1 MQDLFGIRFIRTHRV
16 RIISKSIGFTISC
29 AALAGMASFSQTAA
43 PTPQAAVISKYCVT
57 CHNDRAKTGGLT
69 LEKIDVANIPANAE
83 TWEKV
88 IRKLRVGA
96 MPPAG
101 MPKPSASDVSALLSS
116 LESSL
121 DKAYAANPNP
131 GHATLHRLNRTEYS
145 NSVRD
150 LLALDVDASTL
161 LPPDDESYG
170 FDNNA
175 DVLGVSP
182 SLLERYVSASRKVSR
197 LAVGDPTQGAVAQ
210 TFRTRPDLSQDTRV
224 EGLPLGTRG
233 GLLMHYNFPLDG
245 KYVVKVVLARNTV
258 DVIRGL
264 EEAHQIEIL
273 VDGARVFLASVGG
286 TSDTEALVKNPA
298 EARMMIEARLQ
309 ARIPVKAGPRT
320 VAVTFLQHD
329 AAEDDFILEP
339 FLRTT
344 LDPVNEAGLP
354 HIDQV
359 TIAGPFNA
367 TGPGDTP
374 SRRKIFTCTPAN
386 SSPGN
391 SGDDVGCAK
400 KILTAL
406 ARGAYRR
413 PITPTDM
420 ETLLSFYQAG
430 RNKGGS
436 FDAGIERAL
445 RLILSSPEFVFR
457 FERDPSTVVAGAPY
471 RIDDLEL
478 ASRLSFFLWSSIP
491 DDELLNLAAA
501 NKLSD
506 PATLDGQVRRMLADP
521 RAQALATNFAAQWLY
536 LRNLKNFAPDP
547 NEFPDF
553 DDNLRQS
560 MLTETEMFFGSVVN
574 EDRNV
579 LDLLNGNYTFV
590 NERLAKHYGI
600 PDVYG
605 PRFRRVTLS
614 DEARR
619 GLLGQGSVLT
629 VTSYATRTSPV
640 LRGKWILTNIL
651 GTPPPA
657 PPPNVPALKENNEGG
672 KVLSVRER
680 LEEHRK
686 NPACASCH
694 KLMDPLGFSLEN
706 FDAIGQW
713 RARSEDGAPIDASG
727 VLLDG
732 SPVNGPTT
740 LRAALMSR
748 PDVFV
753 STLTE
758 KLMTYALGR
767 GVDYNDEP
775 AIRAIVARAASDH
788 YRFSD
793 LISGIVKSPEFRM
806 KIKTAPD
813 PATPVVKTASLTQ
826 GGRNNN

>member
-1 MQDLFGIRFIRTHRV
+1 MVGEIRNRIAVAIACAVLVVPVAFAQSAVPASRT
-16 RIISKSIGFTISC
+16 
-29 AALAGMASFSQTAA
+29 LLD
-43 PTPQAAVISKYCVT
+43 KYCVT
-57 CHNDRAKTGGLT
+57 CHSDRAKTGGLT
-69 LEKIDVANIPANAE
+69 LEKLDVTNVAANAE
-83 TWEKV
+83 TLEKV
-88 IRKLRVGA
+88 IRKLSVGA
-96 MPPAG
+96 MPPSG
-101 MPKPSASDVSALLSS
+101 MPKPSPADVSALVSS
-116 LESSL
+116 LETSL
-121 DKAYAANPNP
+121 DKAYAVNPNP
-131 GHATLHRLNRTEYS
+131 GHATLHRLNRTEYA

-150 LLALDVDASTL
+150 LLGLDVDAASL

-182 SLLERYVSASRKVSR
+182 VLLERYVSASRKVSR

-210 TFRTRPDLSQDTRV
+210 TFRARPDLSQDKRV
-224 EGLPLGTRG
+224 EGMPLGTRG

-245 KYVVKVVLARNTV
+245 KYVVKIVLARNTV

-264 EEAHQIEIL
+264 EEAHQIEVL

-309 ARIPVKAGPRT
+309 ARVPVKAGPRT
-320 VAVTFLQHD
+320 VGVTFLQKD
-329 AAEDDFILEP
+329 QAEDDYILEP
-339 FLRTT
+339 FIRTT

-354 HIDQV
+354 HVDQV
-359 TIAGPFNA
+359 VISGPYNA

-374 SRRKIFTCTPAN
+374 SRRKIFVCHPA
-386 SSPGN
+386 SASPTN

-400 KILTAL
+400 KILSTL
-406 ARGAYRR
+406 AKHAYRR

-420 ETLLSFYQAG
+420 ETLLSFYQSG
-430 RNKGGS
+430 RNQGED

-457 FERDPSTVVAGAPY
+457 FERDPATVAAGSSY
-471 RIDDLEL
+471 KIDDLEL

-491 DDELLNLAAA
+491 DDELLDLAAA
-501 NKLSD
+501 GKLSN
-506 PATLDGQVRRMLADP
+506 PATLDAQVRRMLADP

-553 DDNLRQS
+553 DDNLRVS
-560 MLTETEMFFGSVVN
+560 LLTETEMFFGSIVN

-579 LDLLNGNYTFV
+579 LDLLNGDYTFV
-590 NERLAKHYGI
+590 NERLARHYGI

-605 PRFRRVTLS
+605 PRFRRVTLT
-614 DEARR
+614 DNARR
-619 GLLGQGSVLT
+619 GLLGQGSILT

-672 KVLSVRER
+672 KILSVRER
-680 LEEHRK
+680 MEEHRK
-686 NPACASCH
+686 SPACASCH
-694 KLMDPLGFSLEN
+694 KIMDPLGFALEN

-713 RARSEDGAPIDASG
+713 RSKSEDGAPIDASG

-732 SPVNGPTT
+732 SKVDGPTS

-748 PDVFV
+748 PTVFV
-753 STLTE
+753 TTLTE

-767 GVDYNDEP
+767 GLDFSDEP
-775 AIRAIVARAASDH
+775 SVRAIVTRASADH

-793 LISGIVKSPEFRM
+793 LVSGIVKSPEFRM
-806 KIKTAPD
+806 KVKTAPD
-813 PATPVVKTASLTQ
+813 VASPPVKTASLLQ
-826 GGRNNN
+826 ENASHN

>member
-1 MQDLFGIRFIRTHRV
+1 VRGITYNIAFAIACTV
-16 RIISKSIGFTISC
+16 VSLPFSFAQTGISPQR
-29 AALAGMASFSQTAA
+29 ALLD
-43 PTPQAAVISKYCVT
+43 KYCVT
-57 CHNDRAKTGGLT
+57 CHSDRAKTGGLT
-69 LEKIDVANIPANAE
+69 LQKLDVANTGANAE

-88 IRKLRVGA
+88 IRKLSVGA
-96 MPPAG
+96 MPPSG
-101 MPKPSASDVSALLSS
+101 MPKPSPADTKALVTY
-116 LESSL
+116 LEISL
-121 DKAYAANPNP
+121 DKAYAANPSP
-131 GHATLHRLNRTEYS
+131 GHATLHRLNRTEYA

-150 LLALDVDASTL
+150 LLALDVDAASL

-182 SLLERYVSASRKVSR
+182 SLLERYISASRKVSR
-197 LAVGDPTQGAVAQ
+197 VAVGDLSQGAVAQ
-210 TFRTRPDLSQDTRV
+210 TYRARPDLSQDTRV
-224 EGLPLGTRG
+224 DGMPLGTRG

-245 KYVVKVVLARNTV
+245 KYTVKIVLARNTV

-298 EARMMIEARLQ
+298 EARMMIESRLQ

-320 VAVTFLQHD
+320 VSVTFLQKD
-329 AAEDDFILEP
+329 AAEDDYILEP

-354 HIDQV
+354 HVDQV
-359 TIAGPFNA
+359 VISGPYTP

-374 SRRKIFTCTPAN
+374 SRRKVFTCRPAN
-386 SSPGN
+386 SGEE
-391 SGDDVGCAK
+391 VACAK
-400 KILTAL
+400 KILTTL
-406 ARGAYRR
+406 ARRAYRR
-413 PITPTDM
+413 PITPNDT
-420 ETLLSFYQAG
+420 ETLLTFYQAG
-430 RNKGGS
+430 RNQGGS
-436 FDAGIERAL
+436 FDAGIERGL
-445 RLILSSPEFVFR
+445 RLILSNPEFIFR
-457 FERDPSTVVAGAPY
+457 FERDPATVAAGSSY
-471 RIDDLEL
+471 KIDDLEL

-491 DDELLNLAAA
+491 DDELLNLAVA
-501 NKLSD
+501 NKLSQ
-506 PATLDGQVRRMLADP
+506 PATLDAQVHRMLADP
-521 RAQALATNFAAQWLY
+521 RANALSTNFAAQWLY

-547 NEFPDF
+547 NDFPDF
-553 DDNLRQS
+553 DDNLRQD
-560 MLTETEMFFGSVVN
+560 LRTETELFFGSVVN

-579 LDLLNGNYTFV
+579 LDLMNADYTFV

-600 PDVYG
+600 PDIYG
-605 PRFRRVTLS
+605 PRFRRVTLT

-619 GLLGQGSVLT
+619 GLLGQGSILT
-629 VTSYATRTSPV
+629 VTSIATRTSPV

-657 PPPNVPALKENNEGG
+657 PPPNVPALKENTEGG

-686 NPACASCH
+686 SAVCASCH
-694 KLMDPLGFSLEN
+694 KIMDPLGFALEN

-713 RARSEDGAPIDASG
+713 RARSEDGAVIDASG

-732 SPVNGPTT
+732 SKVDGPTT

-748 PDVFV
+748 PEVFV
-753 STLTE
+753 TTLTE

-767 GVDYNDEP
+767 GVEYGDEP
-775 AIRAIVARAASDH
+775 TIRAIIARAAADQ

-793 LISGIVKSPEFRM
+793 LISGIVKSPQFRM
-806 KIKTAPD
+806 KLKAVPD
-813 PATPVVKTASLTQ
+813 AASPAVKTASLT
-826 GGRNNN
+826 GGAVSNN

>member
-1 MQDLFGIRFIRTHRV
+1 VAGWPAAFGQATAIPPAQSPR
-16 RIISKSIGFTISC
+16 
-29 AALAGMASFSQTAA
+29 ALLD
-43 PTPQAAVISKYCVT
+43 KYCIG
-57 CHNDRAKTGGLT
+57 CHSDRLKTGGLT
-69 LEKIDVANIPANAE
+69 LQKIDVDNIPANAE

-88 IRKLRVGA
+88 IRKLGVGA

-101 MPKPSASDVSALLSS
+101 LPKPSPADVSAMVST
-116 LESSL
+116 LETSL
-121 DKAYAANPNP
+121 DKAYAANPTP
-131 GHATLHRLNRTEYS
+131 GHATLHRLNRTEYA

-150 LLALDVDASTL
+150 LLALDVDASNL

-182 SLLERYVSASRKVSR
+182 VLLERYVSASRKVTR

-210 TFRTRPDLSQDTRV
+210 TFRARPDLSQDKRV
-224 EGLPLGTRG
+224 EGMPLGTRG
-233 GLLMHYNFPLDG
+233 GILMHYNFPLDG
-245 KYVVKVVLARNTV
+245 KYSVKIVLARNTV

-264 EEAHQIEIL
+264 EETHQIEIL

-320 VAVTFLQHD
+320 VSVTFLQKD
-329 AAEDDFILEP
+329 AAEDDYILEP
-339 FLRTT
+339 FIRTT

-354 HIDQV
+354 HLDQV
-359 TIAGPFNA
+359 VISGPYDA

-374 SRRKIFTCTPAN
+374 SRHKIFVCHPAN
-386 SSPGN
+386 SSE
-391 SGDDVGCAK
+391 DVGCAK
-400 KILTAL
+400 KILGTL
-406 ARGAYRR
+406 ARHAYRR
-413 PITPTDM
+413 PVTPNDM
-420 ETLLSFYQAG
+420 ETLLTFYQAG
-430 RNKGGS
+430 RNQGGS

-457 FERDPSTVVAGAPY
+457 FERDPSTVLVGSSY
-471 RIDDLEL
+471 KIDDLEL
-478 ASRLSFFLWSSIP
+478 ASRLSYFLWSSIP
-491 DDELLNLAAA
+491 DDELLDLAVAG
-501 NKLSD
+501 KLSN
-506 PATLDGQVRRMLADP
+506 PATLDAQVRRMLADP
-521 RAQALATNFAAQWLY
+521 RSQALASNFAAQWLY

-547 NEFPDF
+547 NEFPEF

-560 MLTETEMFFGSVVN
+560 MLTETEMFFGSIVN
-574 EDRNV
+574 GDRNV
-579 LDLLNGNYTFV
+579 LDLLNANYTFV
-590 NERLAKHYGI
+590 NERLARHYGI

-605 PRFRRVTLS
+605 PRFRRVALT
-614 DEARR
+614 DNARR

-657 PPPNVPALKENNEGG
+657 PPPNVPALKENNQGG
-672 KVLSVRER
+672 KILSVRER

-686 NPACASCH
+686 SAACASCH
-694 KLMDPLGFSLEN
+694 KIMDPLGFALEN

-713 RARSEDGAPIDASG
+713 RAKSEDGAPIDASG

-732 SPVNGPTT
+732 SKVDGPIT

-748 PDVFV
+748 PNIFV
-753 STLTE
+753 TTLTE

-767 GVDYNDEP
+767 GTDFSDEP
-775 AIRAIVARAASDH
+775 SIRAIVARAAADH
-788 YRFSD
+788 YHFSD

-806 KIKTAPD
+806 KLKTAPD
-813 PATPVVKTASLTQ
+813 AQSPPVKTASLL
-826 GGRNNN
+826 RENASHN

>member
-1 MQDLFGIRFIRTHRV
+1 VSTIG
-16 RIISKSIGFTISC
+16 KSIGFAITC
-29 AALAGMASFSQTAA
+29 AVLAGPPAAIGQTSVQGALLD
-43 PTPQAAVISKYCVT
+43 KYCVT
-57 CHNDRAKTGGLT
+57 CHNERAKTGGLV
-69 LEKIDVANIPANAE
+69 LEKIDLANLPANAE
-83 TWEKV
+83 IWEKV

-96 MPPAG
+96 MPPSG
-101 MPKPSASDVSALLSS
+101 MPKPSPTEVSAFLTS
-116 LESSL
+116 LETSL
-121 DKAYAANPNP
+121 DRAYAANPNP
-131 GHATLHRLNRTEYS
+131 GRATLHRLNRTEYA
-145 NSVRD
+145 NSIRD
-150 LLALDVDASTL
+150 LLALDVDASSL

-182 SLLERYVSASRKVSR
+182 VLLERYVAASRKVSR
-197 LAVGDPTQGAVAQ
+197 IAVGDPTQGAVAQ
-210 TFRTRPDLSQDTRV
+210 TFRARPDLSQDKRV

-245 KYVVKVVLARNTV
+245 KYTVKVVLARNTV

-264 EEAHQIEIL
+264 EEAHQLEIL

-298 EARMMIEARLQ
+298 EARIMIEARLQ
-309 ARIPVKAGPRT
+309 ARIPVKAGPRA
-320 VAVTFLQHD
+320 VAVTFRQKD
-329 AAEDDFILEP
+329 AAEDDYILEP

-359 TIAGPFNA
+359 VISGPYNA

-374 SRRKIFTCTPAN
+374 SRRKIFSCTPAN
-386 SSPGN
+386 ASEE
-391 SGDDVGCAK
+391 VGCAR
-400 KILTAL
+400 KILSTL
-406 ARGAYRR
+406 ARQAYRR
-413 PITPTDM
+413 PITPNDI
-420 ETLLSFYQAG
+420 ETLLSFYQSG
-430 RNKGGS
+430 RNQSGQNLAVG

-457 FERDPSTVVAGAPY
+457 FERDPSAVAAGAAY
-471 RIDDLEL
+471 HIDDLEL
-478 ASRLSFFLWSSIP
+478 ASRLSFFLWSSLP
-491 DDELLNLAAA
+491 DDELLNLASA

-506 PATLDGQVRRMLADP
+506 PATLNREVRRMLADP
-521 RAQALATNFAAQWLY
+521 RSQALANNFAAQWLY

-560 MLTETEMFFGSVVN
+560 LLTETEMFFGSIVN
-574 EDRNV
+574 EDHNV
-579 LDLLNGNYTFV
+579 LDLLNADYTFV
-590 NERLAKHYGI
+590 NERLAQHYGI

-605 PRFRRVTLS
+605 PRFRRVTLP
-614 DEARR
+614 DGARR

-640 LRGKWILTNIL
+640 LRGKWILTNVL

-686 NPACASCH
+686 SPACASCH
-694 KLMDPLGFSLEN
+694 KIMDPLGFALEN
-706 FDAIGQW
+706 FDATGQW
-713 RARSEDGAPIDASG
+713 RSKSEDGAPIDASG

-732 SPVNGPTT
+732 SKVDGPVT

-748 PDVFV
+748 PEVFV
-753 STLTE
+753 STLAE

-767 GVDYNDEP
+767 GVDYNDMP
-775 AIRAIVARAASDH
+775 TIREIVAKAAADN

-793 LISGIVKSPEFRM
+793 LVTGIVKSPEFRM
-806 KIKTAPD
+806 KIKTSPD
-813 PATPVVKTASLTQ
+813 AASPAVKTAMLLK
-826 GGRNNN
+826 

>member
-1 MQDLFGIRFIRTHRV
+1 MPI
-16 RIISKSIGFTISC
+16 
-29 AALAGMASFSQTAA
+29 ALAQTTPPASASA
-43 PTPQAAVISKYCVT
+43 PRALLDKYCVT
-57 CHNDRAKTGGLT
+57 CHSDRAKTGDLT
-69 LEKIDVANIPANAE
+69 LEKIDPANAAANAE
-83 TWEKV
+83 IWEKV

-101 MPKPSASDVSALLSS
+101 MPKPSQADVNAFLTS
-116 LESSL
+116 LEASL
-121 DKAYAANPNP
+121 DRAYAANPNP
-131 GHATLHRLNRTEYS
+131 GHATLHRLNRTEYA
-145 NSVRD
+145 NSIRD
-150 LLALDVDASTL
+150 LLALDVDASSL

-182 SLLERYVSASRKVSR
+182 VLLERYVAASRKVSR
-197 LAVGDPTQGAVAQ
+197 MAVGDPTQGPVAQ
-210 TFRTRPDLSQDTRV
+210 TFRTRPDLSQAERV

-233 GLLMHYNFPLDG
+233 GLLMHYHFPLDG
-245 KYVVKVVLARNTV
+245 KYTIKVVLARNTV

-298 EARMMIEARLQ
+298 EARIMIEARLQ
-309 ARIPVKAGPRT
+309 ARVPVKAGPRA
-320 VAVTFLQHD
+320 VAVTFRQKD
-329 AAEDDFILEP
+329 AAEDDYILEP

-354 HIDQV
+354 HIDEV
-359 TIAGPFNA
+359 VISGPYNP

-374 SRRKIFTCTPAN
+374 SRRKIFSCMPAN
-386 SSPGN
+386 ASEE
-391 SGDDVGCAK
+391 VGCAR

-406 ARGAYRR
+406 ARQAYRR
-413 PITPTDM
+413 PVAPNDM
-420 ETLLSFYQAG
+420 ETLLSFYQSG
-430 RNKGGS
+430 RNQGGN

-457 FERDPSTVVAGAPY
+457 FERDPATVVAGSAY

-478 ASRLSFFLWSSIP
+478 ASRLAFFLWSSIP
-491 DDELLNLAAA
+491 DDELLNLASA

-506 PATLDGQVRRMLADP
+506 PATLNREIRRMLADP
-521 RAQALATNFAAQWLY
+521 RSQALATNFAAQWLY

-560 MLTETEMFFGSVVN
+560 LLTETEMFFGSVVN

-579 LDLLNGNYTFV
+579 LDLLNADYTFV
-590 NERLAKHYGI
+590 NERLAQHYGI

-605 PRFRRVTLS
+605 PRFRRVTLP
-614 DEARR
+614 DGARR

-657 PPPNVPALKENNEGG
+657 PPPNVPALKDNSEGG

-686 NPACASCH
+686 SPACASCH
-694 KLMDPLGFSLEN
+694 KIMDPLGFALEN
-706 FDAIGQW
+706 FDATGQW
-713 RARSEDGAPIDASG
+713 RSKSEDGSPIDASG

-732 SPVNGPTT
+732 SKVDGPTT

-767 GVDYNDEP
+767 GVDHNDMP
-775 AIRAIVARAASDH
+775 AIREIVAKAAADH

-793 LISGIVKSPEFRM
+793 LVTGIVKSPEFRM

-813 PATPVVKTASLTQ
+813 AASPALKTAMLLK
-826 GGRNNN
+826 

>member
-1 MQDLFGIRFIRTHRV
+1 MIR
-16 RIISKSIGFTISC
+16 KNIGFAIACVGLTGFQ
-29 AALAGMASFSQTAA
+29 LSFGQTAA
-43 PTPQAAVISKYCVT
+43 PERALLDKYCVT
-57 CHNDRAKTGGLT
+57 CHSDRAKTGGLT
-69 LEKIDVANIPANAE
+69 LQNIDVTNVPANAE

-88 IRKLRVGA
+88 IRKLSVGA
-96 MPPAG
+96 MPPSG
-101 MPKPSASDVSALLSS
+101 MPKPNAAETGALVSY
-116 LESSL
+116 LETSL
-121 DKAYAANPNP
+121 DKSFATSPNP
-131 GHATLHRLNRTEYS
+131 GHATLHRLNRTEYA

-150 LLALDVDASTL
+150 LLALEVDPSAL

-182 SLLERYVSASRKVSR
+182 VLLERYVSASRKVSR
-197 LAVGDPTQGAVAQ
+197 LAVGDPTQDAVAQ
-210 TFRTRPDLSQDTRV
+210 TFRTRPDLSQANRV
-224 EGLPLGTRG
+224 EGMPLGTRG

-245 KYVVKVVLARNTV
+245 KYAIKVVLARNTV

-264 EEAHQIEIL
+264 EEAHQLEIL
-273 VDGARVFLASVGG
+273 VDGTRVFLASVGG

-298 EARMMIEARLQ
+298 EARMMMESRLQ
-309 ARIPVKAGPRT
+309 AHVPVKAGPRT
-320 VAVTFLQHD
+320 VAVTFLQKN
-329 AAEDDFILEP
+329 AAEDDYILEP

-359 TIAGPFNA
+359 VIAGPYNA

-374 SRRKIFTCTPAN
+374 SRRKIFVCKPAN
-386 SSPGN
+386 ASEE
-391 SGDDVGCAK
+391 VGCAK
-400 KILTAL
+400 KILSTL

-413 PITPTDM
+413 PVTPADT

-457 FERDPSTVVAGAPY
+457 FERDPATVPDGAPY
-471 RIDDLEL
+471 KIDDLEL

-491 DDELLNLAAA
+491 DDELLDLAVAG
-501 NKLSD
+501 KLSN
-506 PATLDGQVRRMLADP
+506 PVTLDQQIRRMLADS
-521 RAQALATNFAAQWLY
+521 RSQALATNFAAQWLY

-560 MLTETEMFFGSVVN
+560 LLTETEMFFSSVVN
-574 EDRNV
+574 ENRNV
-579 LDLLNGNYTFV
+579 LDLLNADYTFV

-605 PRFRRVTLS
+605 PRFRRVTLTDDS
-614 DEARR
+614 RR

-629 VTSYATRTSPV
+629 VTSIATRTSPV

-672 KVLSVRER
+672 KLMSVRER

-686 NPACASCH
+686 SPACASCH
-694 KLMDPLGFSLEN
+694 KVMDPLGFALEN

-713 RARSEDGAPIDASG
+713 RAKSEDGAAIDASG

-732 SPVNGPTT
+732 SKVEGPAT
-740 LRAALMSR
+740 LRAALLAR
-748 PDVFV
+748 PNVFV
-753 STLTE
+753 TTLTE

-767 GVDYNDEP
+767 GVDYQDMPE
-775 AIRAIVARAASDH
+775 IRAIIAHAAADH
-788 YRFSD
+788 YKFSD

-806 KIKTAPD
+806 KIKIPVDAP
-813 PATPVVKTASLTQ
+813 PVKTVSLLDGSQ
-826 GGRNNN
+826 IHN

>member
-1 MQDLFGIRFIRTHRV
+1 M
-16 RIISKSIGFTISC
+16 
-29 AALAGMASFSQTAA
+29 ALAGLPIALGQTAPA
-43 PTPQAAVISKYCVT
+43 PPRALIDKYCVT

-69 LEKIDVANIPANAE
+69 LETIDMANAPANAE

-101 MPKPSASDVSALLSS
+101 LPKPTQSDVSAFLSS
-116 LESSL
+116 LETSL
-121 DKAYAANPNP
+121 DRAYAANPNP
-131 GHATLHRLNRTEYS
+131 GRATLHRLNRTEYA
-145 NSVRD
+145 NSIRD
-150 LLALDVDASTL
+150 LLALDVDASAL

-182 SLLERYVSASRKVSR
+182 VLLERYVAASRKVSR
-197 LAVGDPTQGAVAQ
+197 QAVGDPTQGAVAQ
-210 TFRTRPDLSQDTRV
+210 TFRTRPDLSQGKRV
-224 EGLPLGTRG
+224 EGLPLGSRG

-245 KYVVKVVLARNTV
+245 KYAIKVVLARNTV

-264 EEAHQIEIL
+264 EEAHQLEIL

-320 VAVTFLQHD
+320 VAVTFLEKD
-329 AAEDDFILEP
+329 AAEDDYILEP

-354 HIDQV
+354 HVDEV
-359 TIAGPFNA
+359 VIAGPYSA

-386 SSPGN
+386 ASEE
-391 SGDDVGCAK
+391 VGCAR
-400 KILTAL
+400 KILSTL
-406 ARGAYRR
+406 ARSAYRR
-413 PITPTDM
+413 PVTPNDL
-420 ETLLSFYQAG
+420 ETLLNFYQSG
-430 RNKGGS
+430 RNSSSNPGGS

-457 FERDPSTVVAGAPY
+457 FERDPATVAAGSAY

-478 ASRLSFFLWSSIP
+478 ASRLSYFLWSSIP
-491 DDELLNLAAA
+491 DDELLNLASA

-506 PATLDGQVRRMLADP
+506 PATLNREIRRMLADP
-521 RAQALATNFAAQWLY
+521 RSQALATNFAAQWLY

-560 MLTETEMFFGSVVN
+560 LLTETEMFFGSVVN

-579 LDLLNGNYTFV
+579 LELLNADYTFV
-590 NERLAKHYGI
+590 NERLAQHYGI
-600 PDVYG
+600 PNVYG
-605 PRFRRVTLS
+605 PRFRRVTLG
-614 DEARR
+614 DDARR

-657 PPPNVPALKENNEGG
+657 PPPNVPPLKDNAEGG

-686 NPACASCH
+686 SPACASCH
-694 KLMDPLGFSLEN
+694 KIMDPLGFALEN
-706 FDAIGQW
+706 FDATGQW
-713 RARSEDGAPIDASG
+713 RSKSEDGAPIDASG

-732 SPVNGPTT
+732 SKVDGPTT

-748 PDVFV
+748 PEVFV

-767 GVDYNDEP
+767 GVDYNDMPE
-775 AIRAIVARAASDH
+775 IREIVAKAASDH

-793 LISGIVKSPEFRM
+793 LVTGIVKSPEFRM
-806 KIKTAPD
+806 KIKNAPD
-813 PATPVVKTASLTQ
+813 AASPAVKTASLF
-826 GGRNNN
+826 GRSSSHN

>member
-1 MQDLFGIRFIRTHRV
+1 V
-16 RIISKSIGFTISC
+16 RIIGKNIGFAVACVGLT
-29 AALAGMASFSQTAA
+29 GF
-43 PTPQAAVISKYCVT
+43 QAAFGQTGAAERALLDKYCVT
-57 CHNDRAKTGGLT
+57 CHSDRAKTGGLT
-69 LEKIDVANIPANAE
+69 LQNIDVTNVPANAE

-88 IRKLRVGA
+88 IRKLSGGA
-96 MPPAG
+96 MPPSG
-101 MPKPSASDVSALLSS
+101 MPKPDAASTGALVSY
-116 LESSL
+116 LETSL
-121 DKAYAANPNP
+121 DKAFATSPNP
-131 GHATLHRLNRTEYS
+131 GHATLHRLNRTEYA

-150 LLALDVDASTL
+150 LLALEVDPSTL

-182 SLLERYVSASRKVSR
+182 VLLERYVSASRKVSR
-197 LAVGDPTQGAVAQ
+197 LAVGDPTQDAVAQ
-210 TFRTRPDLSQDTRV
+210 TFRTRPDLSQANRV
-224 EGLPLGTRG
+224 EGMPLGTRG

-245 KYVVKVVLARNTV
+245 KYAIKVVLARNTV

-264 EEAHQIEIL
+264 EEAHQLEIL

-298 EARMMIEARLQ
+298 EARMMIESRLQ
-309 ARIPVKAGPRT
+309 AHVPVKAGPRT
-320 VAVTFLQHD
+320 VAVTFLQKN
-329 AAEDDFILEP
+329 AAEDDYILEP

-359 TIAGPFNA
+359 VIAGPYNA

-374 SRRKIFTCTPAN
+374 SRRKIFVCKPAN
-386 SSPGN
+386 ASEE
-391 SGDDVGCAK
+391 VGCAK
-400 KILTAL
+400 KILSTL

-413 PITPTDM
+413 PITPSDT

-457 FERDPSTVVAGAPY
+457 FERDPATVPDGASY
-471 RIDDLEL
+471 KIDDLEL

-491 DDELLNLAAA
+491 DDELLDLAVAG
-501 NKLSD
+501 KLSN
-506 PATLDGQVRRMLADP
+506 PVTLDQQIRRMLADS
-521 RAQALATNFAAQWLY
+521 RSQALATNFAAQWLY

-560 MLTETEMFFGSVVN
+560 LLTETEMFFSSVVN
-574 EDRNV
+574 ENRNV
-579 LDLLNGNYTFV
+579 LDLLNADYTFV

-605 PRFRRVTLS
+605 PRFRRVTLTDDS
-614 DEARR
+614 RR

-629 VTSYATRTSPV
+629 VTSIATRTSPV

-672 KVLSVRER
+672 KLMSVRER

-686 NPACASCH
+686 SPACASCH
-694 KLMDPLGFSLEN
+694 KVMDPLGFALEN

-713 RARSEDGAPIDASG
+713 RAKSEDGAPIDASG

-732 SPVNGPTT
+732 SKVEGPAT
-740 LRAALMSR
+740 LRAALLAR
-748 PDVFV
+748 PNVFV
-753 STLTE
+753 TTLTE

-767 GVDYNDEP
+767 GVDYQDMPE
-775 AIRAIVARAASDH
+775 IRDIIAHAAADH
-788 YRFSD
+788 YKFSD

-806 KIKTAPD
+806 KIKTPADAP
-813 PATPVVKTASLTQ
+813 PIKTASLLDSSQ
-826 GGRNNN
+826 SHNR

>member
-1 MQDLFGIRFIRTHRV
+1 M
-16 RIISKSIGFTISC
+16 
-29 AALAGMASFSQTAA
+29 AAVPTAFAQTA
-43 PTPQAAVISKYCVT
+43 PGSPQRALLDKYCVT

-69 LEKIDVANIPANAE
+69 LQNIDVANVPANAE

-101 MPKPSASDVSALLSS
+101 MPKPSAPDVSALLSS
-116 LESSL
+116 LETSL

-131 GHATLHRLNRTEYS
+131 GHATLHRLNRTEYA
-145 NSVRD
+145 NSIRD
-150 LLALDVDASTL
+150 LLSLDVDASTL

-182 SLLERYVSASRKVSR
+182 VLLERYVSASRKVSR

-210 TFRTRPDLSQDTRV
+210 TFRARPDLSQDKRV

-233 GLLMHYNFPLDG
+233 GLLIHYNFPLDG
-245 KYVVKVVLARNTV
+245 KYLVKVVLARNTV

-264 EEAHQIEIL
+264 EEAHQVEIL

-286 TSDTEALVKNPA
+286 TADTEALVKNPA
-298 EARMMIEARLQ
+298 EARIAIETRLQ
-309 ARIPVKAGPRT
+309 ARVPVKAGPRT
-320 VAVTFLQHD
+320 VAVTFLQRN
-329 AAEDDFILEP
+329 AAEDDYILEP

-359 TIAGPFNA
+359 VIAGPYNA

-374 SRRKIFTCTPAN
+374 SRRKVFVCRPAN
-386 SSPGN
+386 ASEE
-391 SGDDVGCAK
+391 VGCAK
-400 KILTAL
+400 KILSTL
-406 ARGAYRR
+406 ARQAYRR
-413 PITPTDM
+413 PATPSDM
-420 ETLLSFYQAG
+420 ETLLSFYQSG
-430 RNKGGS
+430 RNEGGS

-457 FERDPSTVVAGAPY
+457 FERDPATVAAGASY

-491 DDELLNLAAA
+491 DDELLTLASAG
-501 NKLSD
+501 KLSD

-521 RAQALATNFAAQWLY
+521 KAQALATNFAAQWLY
-536 LRNLKNFAPDP
+536 LRNLKNIAPNPDD
-547 NEFPDF
+547 FPDF

-560 MLTETEMFFGSVVN
+560 MLTETEMFFESVVN
-574 EDRNV
+574 EDRNI
-579 LDLLNGNYTFV
+579 LDLLNADYTFV
-590 NERLAKHYGI
+590 NERLARHYGI
-600 PDVYG
+600 PNVYG
-605 PRFRRVTLS
+605 PRFRRVTVD
-614 DEARR
+614 DETRR
-619 GLLGQGSVLT
+619 GLLGQGSILT

-657 PPPNVPALKENNEGG
+657 PPPNVPALKDNDEGG
-672 KVLSVRER
+672 KILSVRER
-680 LEEHRK
+680 MEEHRK
-686 NPACASCH
+686 SPACASCH
-694 KLMDPLGFSLEN
+694 KIMDPLGFSLEN
-706 FDAIGQW
+706 FDAIGKW
-713 RARSEDGAPIDASG
+713 RAKSEDGAPIDASG

-732 SPVNGPTT
+732 SKVDGPAT
-740 LRAALMSR
+740 LRAALMKR

-753 STLTE
+753 STITE
-758 KLMTYALGR
+758 KLLTYALGR

-775 AIRAIVARAASDH
+775 AVRAIVARAAANH

-793 LISGIVKSPEFRM
+793 LVAGIVKSPPFRM
-806 KIKTAPD
+806 KIKTEPETTSL
-813 PATPVVKTASLTQ
+813 PVKTATLLK
-826 GGRNNN
+826 

>member
-1 MQDLFGIRFIRTHRV
+1 M
-16 RIISKSIGFTISC
+16 
-29 AALAGMASFSQTAA
+29 ALAQTA
-43 PTPQAAVISKYCVT
+43 PGDAATADRALLNKYCVT

-69 LEKIDVANIPANAE
+69 LEKIDVGNIPANAE
-83 TWEKV
+83 TWEMV

-96 MPPAG
+96 MPPSG
-101 MPKPSASDVSALLSS
+101 MPKPSAPDVSALLTS
-116 LESSL
+116 LETSL
-121 DKAYAANPNP
+121 DKAYAASPNP
-131 GHATLHRLNRTEYS
+131 GHATLHRLNRTEYA

-182 SLLERYVSASRKVSR
+182 VLLERYVSASRKVSR
-197 LAVGDPTQGAVAQ
+197 LAIGDPTQGAVAQ
-210 TFRTRPDLSQDTRV
+210 TFRARPDLSQDHRV

-245 KYVVKVVLARNTV
+245 KYTIKIVLARNTV

-273 VDGARVFLASVGG
+273 VDGARVFLATVGG

-309 ARIPVKAGPRT
+309 ARVPVKAGPRD
-320 VAVTFLQHD
+320 VAVTFTQKD
-329 AAEDDFILEP
+329 AAEDDYILEP

-359 TIAGPFNA
+359 VISGPFNA

-374 SRRKIFTCTPAN
+374 SRRRIFTCTPA
-386 SSPGN
+386 SASEE
-391 SGDDVGCAK
+391 VGCAK
-400 KILTAL
+400 KILTVL
-406 ARGAYRR
+406 ARRAYRR
-413 PITPTDM
+413 PLTPSDT

-457 FERDPSTVVAGAPY
+457 FERDPAGVTAGSSY
-471 RIDDLEL
+471 RISDLEL
-478 ASRLSFFLWSSIP
+478 ASRLSYFLWSSIP
-491 DDELLNLAAA
+491 DDELLNLAVAG
-501 NKLSD
+501 KLSE
-506 PATLDGQVRRMLADP
+506 PATLSSQVRRMLADP

-560 MLTETEMFFGSVVN
+560 MLTETEMFFESVVN

-579 LDLLNGNYTFV
+579 LDLLNANYTFV
-590 NERLAKHYGI
+590 NERLAHHYGI

-605 PRFRRVTLS
+605 PRFRRVTLT
-614 DEARR
+614 DDARR

-672 KVLSVRER
+672 KILSVRER

-686 NPACASCH
+686 SPACASCH
-694 KLMDPLGFSLEN
+694 KIMDPLGFSLEN
-706 FDAIGQW
+706 FDAIGQF
-713 RARSEDGAPIDASG
+713 RAKSEDGAPIDASG

-732 SPVNGPTT
+732 SKVNGPAT

-748 PDVFV
+748 PEVFV
-753 STLTE
+753 TTLTE

-775 AIRAIVARAASDH
+775 AIRAIVARAAADH

-793 LISGIVKSPEFRM
+793 LVAGIVKSPPFRM
-806 KIKTAPD
+806 KIKTEPD
-813 PATPVVKTASLTQ
+813 SASPTVKTARLFH
-826 GGRNNN
+826 

>member
-1 MQDLFGIRFIRTHRV
+1 MVVPL
-16 RIISKSIGFTISC
+16 
-29 AALAGMASFSQTAA
+29 ALAQSAA
-43 PTPQAAVISKYCVT
+43 ATPPHALLDKYCVT

-69 LEKIDVANIPANAE
+69 LEKIDTANIPANAE
-83 TWEKV
+83 TWEMV

-96 MPPAG
+96 MPPSG
-101 MPKPSASDVSALLSS
+101 MPKPSPSDVNALLSS
-116 LESSL
+116 LETSL

-131 GHATLHRLNRTEYS
+131 GRATLHRLSRTEYG

-150 LLALDVDASTL
+150 LLALDVDPSTL

-210 TFRTRPDLSQDTRV
+210 TFRTRPDLSQDKRV

-264 EEAHQIEIL
+264 EEAHQLEIL

-320 VAVTFLQHD
+320 VAVTFLQKD
-329 AAEDDFILEP
+329 AAEDDYILEP

-359 TIAGPFNA
+359 VIAGPYNA

-374 SRRKIFTCTPAN
+374 SRRKIFVCRPAN
-386 SSPGN
+386 AGEE
-391 SGDDVGCAK
+391 VGCAK

-406 ARGAYRR
+406 AHGAYRR
-413 PITPTDM
+413 PITPADT
-420 ETLLSFYQAG
+420 ETLLSFYQSG
-430 RNKGGS
+430 KNQGGS

-457 FERDPSTVVAGAPY
+457 FERDPGTVAEGASY

-478 ASRLSFFLWSSIP
+478 ASRLSFFLWSSVP

-506 PATLDGQVRRMLADP
+506 PATLDNQVRRMLADP
-521 RAQALATNFAAQWLY
+521 RSQALATNFAAQWLY

-560 MLTETEMFFGSVVN
+560 LLTETEMFFGSIVN

-579 LDLLNGNYTFV
+579 LDFLNANYTFV
-590 NERLAKHYGI
+590 NERLAQHYGI
-600 PDVYG
+600 PNVYG
-605 PRFRRVTLS
+605 PRFRRVTLN

-672 KVLSVRER
+672 KALSVRER

-686 NPACASCH
+686 SPACASCH
-694 KLMDPLGFSLEN
+694 KIMDPLGFALEN
-706 FDAIGQW
+706 FDATGQW
-713 RARSEDGAPIDASG
+713 RAKSEDGAPIDASG

-732 SPVNGPTT
+732 SKVDGPTT
-740 LRAALMSR
+740 LRASLMGR

-767 GVDYNDEP
+767 GVDYNDQP
-775 AIRAIVARAASDH
+775 TIRAIVAHAVTDH

-793 LISGIVKSPEFRM
+793 LVTGIVKSPEFRM

-813 PATPVVKTASLTQ
+813 AASPPVKTAMLLK
-826 GGRNNN
+826 

>member
-1 MQDLFGIRFIRTHRV
+1 MIR
-16 RIISKSIGFTISC
+16 KNIGFAIACVGLTGFQ
-29 AALAGMASFSQTAA
+29 LSFGQTAA
-43 PTPQAAVISKYCVT
+43 PERALLDKYCVT
-57 CHNDRAKTGGLT
+57 CHSDRAKTGGLT
-69 LEKIDVANIPANAE
+69 LQNIDVTNVPANAE

-88 IRKLRVGA
+88 IRKLSVGA
-96 MPPAG
+96 MPPSG
-101 MPKPSASDVSALLSS
+101 MPKPNAVETGALVSY
-116 LESSL
+116 LETSL
-121 DKAYAANPNP
+121 DKSFATSPNP
-131 GHATLHRLNRTEYS
+131 GHATLHRLNRTEYA

-150 LLALDVDASTL
+150 LLALEVDPSAL

-182 SLLERYVSASRKVSR
+182 VLLERYVSASRKVSR
-197 LAVGDPTQGAVAQ
+197 LAVGDPSQDAVAQ
-210 TFRTRPDLSQDTRV
+210 TFRTRPDLSQANRV
-224 EGLPLGTRG
+224 EGMPLGTRG

-245 KYVVKVVLARNTV
+245 KYAIKVVLARNTV

-264 EEAHQIEIL
+264 EEAHQLEIL
-273 VDGARVFLASVGG
+273 VDGTRVFLASIGG

-298 EARMMIEARLQ
+298 EARMMIESRLQ
-309 ARIPVKAGPRT
+309 AHVPVKAGPRT
-320 VAVTFLQHD
+320 VAVTFLQKN
-329 AAEDDFILEP
+329 AAEDDYILEP

-359 TIAGPFNA
+359 VIAGPYNA

-374 SRRKIFTCTPAN
+374 SRRKIFVCKPAN
-386 SSPGN
+386 ASEEI
-391 SGDDVGCAK
+391 GCAK
-400 KILTAL
+400 KILSTL

-413 PITPTDM
+413 PITPADT

-457 FERDPSTVVAGAPY
+457 FERDPATVPDGAPY
-471 RIDDLEL
+471 KIDDLEL

-491 DDELLNLAAA
+491 DDELLDLAVAG
-501 NKLSD
+501 KLSN
-506 PATLDGQVRRMLADP
+506 PVTLDQQIRRMLADS
-521 RAQALATNFAAQWLY
+521 RSQALATNFAAQWLY

-560 MLTETEMFFGSVVN
+560 LLTETEMFFSSVVN
-574 EDRNV
+574 ENRNV
-579 LDLLNGNYTFV
+579 LDLLNADYTFV

-605 PRFRRVTLS
+605 PRFRRVTLTDDS
-614 DEARR
+614 RR

-629 VTSYATRTSPV
+629 VTSIATRTSPV

-672 KVLSVRER
+672 KLMSVRER

-686 NPACASCH
+686 SPACASCH
-694 KLMDPLGFSLEN
+694 KVMDPLGFALEN

-713 RARSEDGAPIDASG
+713 RAKSEDGAAIDASG

-732 SPVNGPTT
+732 SKVEGPAT
-740 LRAALMSR
+740 LRAALLAR
-748 PDVFV
+748 PNVFV
-753 STLTE
+753 TTLTE

-767 GVDYNDEP
+767 GVDYQDMPE
-775 AIRAIVARAASDH
+775 IRAIIAHAAGDH
-788 YRFSD
+788 YKFSD

-806 KIKTAPD
+806 KIKT
-813 PATPVVKTASLTQ
+813 PVDVPPVKTASLLDGSQ
-826 GGRNNN
+826 IHN

>member
-1 MQDLFGIRFIRTHRV
+1 LCGRTV
-16 RIISKSIGFTISC
+16 RILGKSIGFTIVC
-29 AALAGMASFSQTAA
+29 TAALAQTAA
-43 PTPQAAVISKYCVT
+43 PSPQSALLNKYCVT

-69 LEKIDVANIPANAE
+69 LEKIDVADIPADAE

-101 MPKPSASDVSALLSS
+101 MPKPSASDVSAFLSS
-116 LESSL
+116 LETSI
-121 DKAYAANPNP
+121 DKAYAVNPNP
-131 GHATLHRLNRTEYS
+131 GHATLHRLNRTEYA
-145 NSVRD
+145 NTVRD

-210 TFRTRPDLSQDTRV
+210 TFRARPDLSQDTRV

-264 EEAHQIEIL
+264 EEAHQLEIL
-273 VDGARVFLASVGG
+273 VDGARVFLASIGG

-359 TIAGPFNA
+359 TIAGPYNA

-374 SRRKIFTCTPAN
+374 SRRKIFACTPAN
-386 SSPGN
+386 SSEEI
-391 SGDDVGCAK
+391 GCAK
-400 KILTAL
+400 KILSTL
-406 ARGAYRR
+406 ARQAYRR

-420 ETLLSFYQAG
+420 ETLLSFYQSG
-430 RNKGGS
+430 RNQGS
-436 FDAGIERAL
+436 NFNAGIERAL

-457 FERDPSTVVAGAPY
+457 FERDPSTVAAGASY

-491 DDELLNLAAA
+491 DDELLNLAVA

-506 PATLDGQVRRMLADP
+506 PATLKSQVRRMLADP

-553 DDNLRQS
+553 DDNLRKS
-560 MLTETEMFFGSVVN
+560 MLTETEMFFSSVVN
-574 EDRNV
+574 EDHNV
-579 LDLLNGNYTFV
+579 LDLLNANYTFV
-590 NERLAKHYGI
+590 DERLAHHYGI

-605 PRFRRVTLS
+605 PRFRRVTLN

-672 KVLSVRER
+672 KALSVRER

-686 NPACASCH
+686 SPACASCH

-713 RARSEDGAPIDASG
+713 RSKSEDGAPIDASG

-732 SPVNGPTT
+732 SKVDGPTT

-748 PDVFV
+748 PEVFV

-767 GVDYNDEP
+767 GVDYSDEP

-788 YRFSD
+788 YHFSD
-793 LISGIVKSPEFRM
+793 LVTGIVNSPPFRM
-806 KIKTAPD
+806 KIKTEPD
-813 PATPVVKTASLTQ
+813 SQTPPVKTARLFPRLSQ
-826 GGRNNN
+826 

>member
-1 MQDLFGIRFIRTHRV
+1 MPL
-16 RIISKSIGFTISC
+16 GF
-29 AALAGMASFSQTAA
+29 AQTAA
-43 PTPQAAVISKYCVT
+43 PSPSADRVLLDKYCVT
-57 CHNDRAKTGGLT
+57 CHSDRAKTGGLT
-69 LEKIDVANIPANAE
+69 LEKLDLANISANAE

-88 IRKLRVGA
+88 IRKLSVGA
-96 MPPAG
+96 MPPSG
-101 MPKPSASDVSALLSS
+101 MPKPSPADVGAFVSS
-116 LESSL
+116 LETSL

-131 GHATLHRLNRTEYS
+131 GHATLHRLNRTEYA

-150 LLALDVDASTL
+150 LLALDVDASSL

-175 DVLGVSP
+175 DVLGISP

-197 LAVGDPTQGAVAQ
+197 MAVGDPTQGAVAQ
-210 TFRTRPDLSQDTRV
+210 TFRARPDLSQDQRV
-224 EGLPLGTRG
+224 DGLPLGTRG

-245 KYVVKVVLARNTV
+245 KYTVKVVLARNTV

-309 ARIPVKAGPRT
+309 ARVPVKAGPRT
-320 VAVTFLQHD
+320 VAVTFLQKN

-359 TIAGPFNA
+359 VISGPYNA

-374 SRRKIFTCTPAN
+374 SRRKVFTCQPAN
-386 SSPGN
+386 SSEE
-391 SGDDVGCAK
+391 VGCAK
-400 KILTAL
+400 KILSTL
-406 ARGAYRR
+406 ARRAYRR
-413 PITPTDM
+413 PITPTDV
-420 ETLLSFYQAG
+420 ETLLSFYQTG
-430 RNKGGS
+430 RNQGGN

-457 FERDPSTVVAGAPY
+457 FERDPAAVSAGSSY
-471 RIDDLEL
+471 KIDDLEL

-491 DDELLNLAAA
+491 DDELLDLAVAG
-501 NKLSD
+501 KLSTA
-506 PATLDGQVRRMLADP
+506 ATLDQQVRRMLADS
-521 RAQALATNFAAQWLY
+521 RSHALSSNFAAQWLY

-560 MLTETEMFFGSVVN
+560 LLTETEMFFASVVN

-579 LDLLNGNYTFV
+579 LDLLNGNYTYV
-590 NERLAKHYGI
+590 NERLARHYGI

-605 PRFRRVTLS
+605 PRFRRVTLT
-614 DEARR
+614 DDARR

-640 LRGKWILTNIL
+640 LRGKWILTNVL

-657 PPPNVPALKENNEGG
+657 PPPNVPALKENKDGD

-686 NPACASCH
+686 SPACASCH
-694 KLMDPLGFSLEN
+694 KIMDPLGFALEN
-706 FDAIGQW
+706 FDATGQW
-713 RARSEDGAPIDASG
+713 RAKSEDGAPIDASG

-732 SPVNGPTT
+732 SKVDGPTT
-740 LRAALMSR
+740 LRAALMAR
-748 PDVFV
+748 PNVFV
-753 STLTE
+753 TTLTE

-767 GVDYNDEP
+767 GVDYNDMP
-775 AIRAIVARAASDH
+775 TVRSIVERAASDN

-793 LISGIVKSPEFRM
+793 LVAGIVKSPEFRM

-813 PATPVVKTASLTQ
+813 VSSAPVKTASLSQ
-826 GGRNNN
+826 GSSSHN

>member
-1 MQDLFGIRFIRTHRV
+1 MGKRV
-16 RIISKSIGFTISC
+16 RTIKTSCGFAIACAAMPWT
-29 AALAGMASFSQTAA
+29 AALAQTAA
-43 PTPQAAVISKYCVT
+43 PTPQHALLDKYCVT

-83 TWEKV
+83 TWEMV

-96 MPPAG
+96 MPPSG
-101 MPKPSASDVSALLSS
+101 MPKPSAADVSALLSS

-121 DKAYAANPNP
+121 DRAYAANPTP

-210 TFRTRPDLSQDTRV
+210 TFRTRPDLSQDKRV

-245 KYVVKVVLARNTV
+245 KYAIKVVLARNTV

-264 EEAHQIEIL
+264 EEAHQLEIL

-298 EARMMIEARLQ
+298 EARMMIESRLQ

-320 VAVTFLQHD
+320 VAVTFLQKD
-329 AAEDDFILEP
+329 AAEDDYILEP

-359 TIAGPFNA
+359 VVSGPYNA

-374 SRRKIFTCTPAN
+374 SRHKIFVCRPA
-386 SSPGN
+386 SASEE
-391 SGDDVGCAK
+391 VGCAK
-400 KILTAL
+400 KILTGL

-413 PITPTDM
+413 PITPADT
-420 ETLLSFYQAG
+420 ETLLTFYQSG
-430 RNKGGS
+430 RNQGGS

-457 FERDPSTVVAGAPY
+457 FERDPSTVAAGATY
-471 RIDDLEL
+471 RIKDLEL
-478 ASRLSFFLWSSIP
+478 ASRLSFFLWSSLP
-491 DDELLNLAAA
+491 DDELLDLAAA
-501 NKLSD
+501 GKLSS
-506 PATLDGQVRRMLADP
+506 PAILDQQIRRMLADS
-521 RAQALATNFAAQWLY
+521 RSQALSTNFAAQWLY

-553 DDNLRQS
+553 DDNLRQAL
-560 MLTETEMFFGSVVN
+560 LTETEMFFGSVVN

-579 LDLLNGNYTFV
+579 LDLLTADYTFV
-590 NERLAKHYGI
+590 NETLARHYGI

-605 PRFRRVTLS
+605 PRFRRVELT

-629 VTSYATRTSPV
+629 VTSYSTRTSPV

-672 KVLSVRER
+672 KILSVRER

-686 NPACASCH
+686 SPACASCH
-694 KLMDPLGFSLEN
+694 KIMDPLGFALEN
-706 FDAIGQW
+706 FDAVGQW
-713 RARSEDGAPIDASG
+713 RAKSEDGAPIDASG

-732 SPVNGPTT
+732 SKVDGPIT
-740 LRAALMSR
+740 LRASLMSR

-758 KLMTYALGR
+758 KLLTYALGR

-775 AIRAIVARAASDH
+775 AIRAIVARAAAGH

-793 LISGIVKSPEFRM
+793 LVSGIVKSPPFRM
-806 KIKTAPD
+806 KIKTPD
-813 PATPVVKTASLTQ
+813 ATIPPVKTAM
-826 GGRNNN
+826 

>member
-1 MQDLFGIRFIRTHRV
+1 
-16 RIISKSIGFTISC
+16 
-29 AALAGMASFSQTAA
+29 
-43 PTPQAAVISKYCVT
+43 
-57 CHNDRAKTGGLT
+57 
-69 LEKIDVANIPANAE
+69 
-83 TWEKV
+83 
-88 IRKLRVGA
+88 
-96 MPPAG
+96 
-101 MPKPSASDVSALLSS
+101 
-116 LESSL
+116 
-121 DKAYAANPNP
+121 
-131 GHATLHRLNRTEYS
+131 
-145 NSVRD
+145 
-150 LLALDVDASTL
+150 
-161 LPPDDESYG
+161 
-170 FDNNA
+170 
-175 DVLGVSP
+175 
-182 SLLERYVSASRKVSR
+182 
-197 LAVGDPTQGAVAQ
+197 
-210 TFRTRPDLSQDTRV
+210 
-224 EGLPLGTRG
+224 
-233 GLLMHYNFPLDG
+233 
-245 KYVVKVVLARNTV
+245 
-258 DVIRGL
+258 
-264 EEAHQIEIL
+264 
-273 VDGARVFLASVGG
+273 
-286 TSDTEALVKNPA
+286 
-298 EARMMIEARLQ
+298 
-309 ARIPVKAGPRT
+309 
-320 VAVTFLQHD
+320 
-329 AAEDDFILEP
+329 ILEP

-359 TIAGPFNA
+359 VLSGPYNA

-374 SRRKIFTCTPAN
+374 SRRKIFVCRPAN
-386 SSPGN
+386 ASEE
-391 SGDDVGCAK
+391 VGCAK
-400 KILTAL
+400 KILTGL

-413 PITPTDM
+413 PITPADT
-420 ETLLSFYQAG
+420 ETLLTFYQSG
-430 RNKGGS
+430 RNQGGS

-457 FERDPSTVVAGAPY
+457 FERDPGTVVEGAAY

-491 DDELLNLAAA
+491 DDELLNLAVA

-506 PATLDGQVRRMLADP
+506 PATLDAQVRRMLADP
-521 RAQALATNFAAQWLY
+521 RSQALATNFAAQWLY

-560 MLTETEMFFGSVVN
+560 LLTETEMFFGSIVN

-590 NERLAKHYGI
+590 NERLARHYGI

-605 PRFRRVTLS
+605 PRFRRVTLN

-672 KVLSVRER
+672 KILSVRER

-686 NPACASCH
+686 SPACASCH
-694 KLMDPLGFSLEN
+694 KIMDPLGFALEN

-713 RARSEDGAPIDASG
+713 RAKSEDGAPIDASG

-732 SPVNGPTT
+732 SKVDGPIT
-740 LRAALMSR
+740 LRASLMSR

-767 GVDYNDEP
+767 GVDYNDQP
-775 AIRAIVARAASDH
+775 AIRAIVARAAADH

-793 LISGIVKSPEFRM
+793 LVSGIVKSPAFRM

-813 PATPVVKTASLTQ
+813 VTNPPVKTATLFK
-826 GGRNNN
+826 

>member
-1 MQDLFGIRFIRTHRV
+1 VHIHW
-16 RIISKSIGFTISC
+16 KSIGFAI
-29 AALAGMASFSQTAA
+29 AWLAMTGLPSFAQNAPA
-43 PTPQAAVISKYCVT
+43 PTTTALLDKYCVT

-69 LEKIDVANIPANAE
+69 LEKIDLADIPAHAE

-88 IRKLRVGA
+88 IRKLQVGA
-96 MPPAG
+96 MPPSG
-101 MPKPSASDVSALLSS
+101 MPKPSPADTSTFLSS
-116 LESSL
+116 LEASL

-131 GHATLHRLNRTEYS
+131 GHATLHRLNRTEYQ
-145 NSVRD
+145 NSIRD
-150 LLALDVDASTL
+150 LLSLDVDASTL

-182 SLLERYVSASRKVSR
+182 VLLERYVSASRKVSR

-210 TFRTRPDLSQDTRV
+210 TYRTRPDLSQANRV
-224 EGLPLGTRG
+224 EGMPLGTRG

-245 KYVVKVVLARNTV
+245 KYTIKIVLARNTV

-298 EARMMIEARLQ
+298 EARMMIESRLQ

-320 VAVTFLQHD
+320 VGVTFLQKS
-329 AAEDDFILEP
+329 AAEEDYILEP
-339 FLRTT
+339 FIRTT

-354 HIDQV
+354 HVDQV
-359 TIAGPFNA
+359 VISGPYDA
-367 TGPGDTP
+367 TGPGDTA
-374 SRRKIFTCTPAN
+374 SRRKIFVCRPAN
-386 SSPGN
+386 ASEE
-391 SGDDVGCAK
+391 VGCAK

-406 ARGAYRR
+406 GRRAYRR
-413 PITPTDM
+413 PITPNDM

-430 RNKGGS
+430 RNQGGN
-436 FDAGIERAL
+436 FDAGIERGL

-457 FERDPSTVVAGAPY
+457 FERDPATVAAGSSY
-471 RIDDLEL
+471 RISDLEL

-491 DDELLNLAAA
+491 DDELMDLAVAG
-501 NKLSD
+501 KLSN
-506 PATLDGQVRRMLADP
+506 PATLSSQVRRMLGDP
-521 RAQALATNFAAQWLY
+521 RANSLSTNFAAQWLY

-547 NEFPDF
+547 NDFPDF
-553 DDNLRQS
+553 DDNLRDS
-560 MLTETEMFFGSVVN
+560 LLTETEMFFGSVVN

-590 NERLAKHYGI
+590 NERLARHYGI

-605 PRFRRVTLS
+605 PRFRRVTLT
-614 DEARR
+614 DDTRR

-629 VTSYATRTSPV
+629 VTSIATRTSPV

-672 KVLSVRER
+672 KAMSVRQR

-686 NPACASCH
+686 NAACASCH
-694 KLMDPLGFSLEN
+694 KIMDPLGFALEN
-706 FDAIGQW
+706 FDAIGQY
-713 RARSEDGAPIDASG
+713 RAKSEDGAPIDASG

-732 SPVNGPTT
+732 SKVDGPAT
-740 LRAALMSR
+740 LRAALMAR

-753 STLTE
+753 TTLTE

-767 GVDYNDEP
+767 GVDYNDMPE
-775 AIRAIVARAASDH
+775 IRAIVTHAAADH
-788 YRFSD
+788 YKFSD
-793 LISGIVKSPEFRM
+793 LISGIVQSPEFRM
-806 KIKTAPD
+806 KTKNVPEVGSPVTSAALIK
-813 PATPVVKTASLTQ
+813 
-826 GGRNNN
+826 

>member
-1 MQDLFGIRFIRTHRV
+1 MYGQRV
-16 RIISKSIGFTISC
+16 RKTTKNVVFAVGCTIITGLASGQTTPPPDR
-29 AALAGMASFSQTAA
+29 ALLD
-43 PTPQAAVISKYCVT
+43 KYCVT
-57 CHNDRAKTGGLT
+57 CHNDRAQTGGLT
-69 LEKIDVANIPANAE
+69 LQKIDVTNTAANAE

-88 IRKLRVGA
+88 IRKLSVGA

-101 MPKPSASDVSALLSS
+101 MPKPSASDLKSFVSS
-116 LESSL
+116 LEASL
-121 DKAYAANPNP
+121 DKAYAANPSP
-131 GHATLHRLNRTEYS
+131 GHATLHRLNRTEYA
-145 NSVRD
+145 NSIRD

-182 SLLERYVSASRKVSR
+182 VLLERYVSASRKVSR

-210 TFRTRPDLSQDTRV
+210 TYRARPDLSQDKRV
-224 EGLPLGTRG
+224 DGLPLGTRG
-233 GLLMHYNFPLDG
+233 GILIHYNFPLDG
-245 KYVVKVVLARNTV
+245 KYTIKVVLARNTV

-264 EEAHQIEIL
+264 EEAHQLEIL

-298 EARMMIEARLQ
+298 EARMLIETRLQ
-309 ARIPVKAGPRT
+309 ARVPVKAGPRT
-320 VAVTFLQHD
+320 VAVTFTQKD
-329 AAEDDFILEP
+329 AAEDDYILEP

-354 HIDQV
+354 HLDEVVIS
-359 TIAGPFNA
+359 GPYNA

-374 SRRKIFTCTPAN
+374 SRRKIFTCKPAN
-386 SSPGN
+386 SSEE
-391 SGDDVGCAK
+391 VGCAK
-400 KILTAL
+400 KILSSL
-406 ARGAYRR
+406 ARRAYRR
-413 PITPTDM
+413 PITPTDT

-430 RNKGGS
+430 RNASNNPGGS

-457 FERDPSTVVAGAPY
+457 FEADPTTVAVGSSY
-471 RIDDLEL
+471 KINDLEL

-491 DDELLNLAAA
+491 DDELLNLATAG
-501 NKLSD
+501 KLSD
-506 PATLDGQVRRMLADP
+506 PTTLDQQIRRMLSDP
-521 RAQALATNFAAQWLY
+521 RSQALSNNFAAQWLY

-553 DDNLRQS
+553 DDNLRTAL
-560 MLTETEMFFGSVVN
+560 LTETEMFFGSIVN

-579 LDLLNGNYTFV
+579 LDLLNANYTFV
-590 NERLAKHYGI
+590 NERLAEHYGI
-600 PDVYG
+600 TGVYG
-605 PRFRRVTLS
+605 PRFRRVTLT
-614 DEARR
+614 DDARR
-619 GLLGQGSVLT
+619 GLLGQGSILT

-640 LRGKWILTNIL
+640 LRGKWILTNIM

-657 PPPNVPALKENNEGG
+657 PPPNVPALKENDEGA
-672 KVLSVRER
+672 KALSVRER
-680 LEEHRK
+680 LEEHRRS
-686 NPACASCH
+686 PACASCH
-694 KLMDPLGFSLEN
+694 KIMDPLGFALEN

-713 RARSEDGAPIDASG
+713 RAKTEDGAPVDASG

-732 SPVNGPTT
+732 SKVDGPIT
-740 LRAALMSR
+740 LRTALMSR

-753 STLTE
+753 TTLTE

-767 GVDYNDEP
+767 GVDYNDMP
-775 AIRAIVARAASDH
+775 AIREIVAHAATDQ

-793 LISGIVKSPEFRM
+793 LVRGIVKSPEFRI
-806 KIKTAPD
+806 KIKNAPD
-813 PATPVVKTASLTQ
+813 AASPVVKTASLIP
-826 GGRNNN
+826 GGSNHN

>member
-1 MQDLFGIRFIRTHRV
+1 MTFLPFGFAQSTPAA
-16 RIISKSIGFTISC
+16 SK
-29 AALAGMASFSQTAA
+29 ALLD
-43 PTPQAAVISKYCVT
+43 KYCVT
-57 CHNDRAKTGGLT
+57 CHNDRIKTGGLT

-96 MPPAG
+96 MPPSG
-101 MPKPSASDVSALLSS
+101 MPKPGASDVTALLSS
-116 LESSL
+116 LETSL

-131 GHATLHRLNRTEYS
+131 GHATLHRLNRTEYA

-150 LLALDVDASTL
+150 LLSLDVDASTL

-182 SLLERYVSASRKVSR
+182 VLVERYVSASRKVSR
-197 LAVGDPTQGAVAQ
+197 LAVGDLTQGAVAQ
-210 TFRTRPDLSQDTRV
+210 TFRTRPDLSQDKRV

-245 KYVVKVVLARNTV
+245 KYAIKVVLARNTV

-286 TSDTEALVKNPA
+286 TADTEALVKNPA
-298 EARMMIEARLQ
+298 EARLAIEARLQ
-309 ARIPVKAGPRT
+309 TRVPVKAGPRT
-320 VAVTFLQHD
+320 VAVTFLQRN
-329 AAEDDFILEP
+329 AAEDDYILEP
-339 FLRTT
+339 FIRTT

-359 TIAGPFNA
+359 VIAGPYNA
-367 TGPGDTP
+367 TGSGDTP
-374 SRRKIFTCTPAN
+374 SRRKVFVCRPAN
-386 SSPGN
+386 ASEE
-391 SGDDVGCAK
+391 VGCAR
-400 KILTAL
+400 KILSTL
-406 ARGAYRR
+406 ARSAYRR
-413 PITPTDM
+413 PVTPSDL
-420 ETLLSFYQAG
+420 ETLLTFYQSG
-430 RNKGGS
+430 RNQGGS

-445 RLILSSPEFVFR
+445 RLILSNPEFVFR
-457 FERDPSTVVAGAPY
+457 FERDPSALAAGASY

-491 DDELLNLAAA
+491 DDELLTLASAG
-501 NKLSD
+501 KLSD

-521 RAQALATNFAAQWLY
+521 RAESLATSFAAQWLY
-536 LRNLKNFAPDP
+536 LRNLKNIAPNPDD
-547 NEFPDF
+547 FPDF

-560 MLTETEMFFGSVVN
+560 MLTETQMFFESVVN

-579 LDLLNGNYTFV
+579 LDLLNADYTFV
-590 NERLAKHYGI
+590 NERLARHYGI
-600 PDVYG
+600 ANVYG
-605 PRFRRVTLS
+605 PRFRRVTL
-614 DEARR
+614 DDQTRR
-619 GLLGQGSVLT
+619 GLLGQGSILT

-640 LRGKWILTNIL
+640 LRGKWILSNIL
-651 GTPPPA
+651 GTPPPP
-657 PPPNVPALKENNEGG
+657 PPPNVPALKDNDEGG
-672 KVLSVRER
+672 KILSVRER
-680 LEEHRK
+680 MEEHRK
-686 NPACASCH
+686 SAACASCH
-694 KLMDPLGFSLEN
+694 KIMDPLGFSLEN
-706 FDAIGQW
+706 FDAIGKW
-713 RARSEDGAPIDASG
+713 RAKSEDGAPIDASG

-732 SPVNGPTT
+732 SKVDGPAT

-758 KLMTYALGR
+758 KLLTYALGR

-775 AIRAIVARAASDH
+775 AVRAIVARAAADR

-793 LISGIVKSPEFRM
+793 LVAGIVKSPPFRM
-806 KIKTAPD
+806 KIKAEPES
-813 PATPVVKTASLTQ
+813 ASLPVGTATLFK
-826 GGRNNN
+826 

>member
-1 MQDLFGIRFIRTHRV
+1 V
-16 RIISKSIGFTISC
+16 RIIKKSIGFAIGCVATFGLQISFAQTTPP
-29 AALAGMASFSQTAA
+29 AAS
-43 PTPQAAVISKYCVT
+43 PQRALLDKYCVT
-57 CHNDRAKTGGLT
+57 CHNDHAKTGGLT
-69 LEKIDVANIPANAE
+69 LEKIDLANIPANAE
-83 TWEKV
+83 TWEMV
-88 IRKLRVGA
+88 IRKLSVGA

-101 MPKPSASDVSALLSS
+101 MPKPSPSDVSAFLSS
-116 LESSL
+116 LEASL

-131 GHATLHRLNRTEYS
+131 GHATLHRLNRTEYA

-150 LLALDVDASTL
+150 LLSLDVDASTL

-182 SLLERYVSASRKVSR
+182 VLLERYVSASRKVSR
-197 LAVGDPTQGAVAQ
+197 LAIGDITQDAVAQ
-210 TFRTRPDLSQDTRV
+210 TYRTRPDLSQDKRV

-320 VAVTFLQHD
+320 VAVTFLQKD
-329 AAEDDFILEP
+329 AAEDDYILEP
-339 FLRTT
+339 FVRTT

-359 TIAGPFNA
+359 VIAGPYNA

-374 SRRKIFTCTPAN
+374 SRRKVFVCRPAN
-386 SSPGN
+386 SSEE
-391 SGDDVGCAK
+391 VGCAK

-406 ARGAYRR
+406 AREAYRR

-457 FERDPSTVVAGAPY
+457 FERDPSMVADGASY
-471 RIDDLEL
+471 RISDLEL

-491 DDELLNLAAA
+491 DDELLNLAVA

-506 PATLDGQVRRMLADP
+506 PATLDSQIRRMLADS
-521 RAQALATNFAAQWLY
+521 RSQALSTNFAAQWLY

-553 DDNLRQS
+553 DDNLRQAL
-560 MLTETEMFFGSVVN
+560 LTETEMFFGSVVN

-590 NERLAKHYGI
+590 NETLARHYGI

-605 PRFRRVTLS
+605 PRFRRVTLT

-657 PPPNVPALKENNEGG
+657 PPPNVPALKENDEGG
-672 KVLSVRER
+672 KILSVRER

-686 NPACASCH
+686 SPACASCH
-694 KLMDPLGFSLEN
+694 KIMDPLGFALEN
-706 FDAIGQW
+706 FDAVGQW
-713 RARSEDGAPIDASG
+713 RAKSEDGAPIDASG

-732 SPVNGPTT
+732 SKVDGPTS
-740 LRAALMSR
+740 LRAALMTR
-748 PDVFV
+748 PNVFV
-753 STLTE
+753 TTLTE

-767 GVDYNDEP
+767 GVDYNDMP
-775 AIRAIVARAASDH
+775 SIRAIVARAASDN
-788 YRFSD
+788 YRFSE
-793 LISGIVKSPEFRM
+793 LVAGIVKSPEFRM

-813 PATPVVKTASLTQ
+813 VSSAPAKTASLLQ
-826 GGRNNN
+826 GSSSHN

>member
-1 MQDLFGIRFIRTHRV
+1 
-16 RIISKSIGFTISC
+16 
-29 AALAGMASFSQTAA
+29 MAFAQTAA
-43 PTPQAAVISKYCVT
+43 PSPQRALLDKYCVT

-69 LEKIDVANIPANAE
+69 LEKLDVTNIPANAE
-83 TWEKV
+83 TWEMV

-96 MPPAG
+96 MPPSG
-101 MPKPSASDVSALLSS
+101 MPKPSAPEVSALLSS

-131 GHATLHRLNRTEYS
+131 GRATLHRLNRTEYA

-210 TFRTRPDLSQDTRV
+210 TFRARPDLSQDKRV

-264 EEAHQIEIL
+264 EEAHQLEIL

-298 EARMMIEARLQ
+298 EARMMIESRLQ

-320 VAVTFLQHD
+320 VAVTFLQKN
-329 AAEDDFILEP
+329 AAEDDYILEP

-359 TIAGPFNA
+359 VIAGPYNA

-374 SRRKIFTCTPAN
+374 SRRKIFACRPA
-386 SSPGN
+386 SASEE
-391 SGDDVGCAK
+391 VGCAK
-400 KILTAL
+400 KILTTL
-406 ARGAYRR
+406 ARSAYRR
-413 PITPTDM
+413 PITPADT
-420 ETLLSFYQAG
+420 ETLLSFYQSG
-430 RNKGGS
+430 RNQAGS

-457 FERDPSTVVAGAPY
+457 FERDPGTVAEGASY

-478 ASRLSFFLWSSIP
+478 ASRLSYFLWSSIP

-521 RAQALATNFAAQWLY
+521 RSQALATNFAAQWLY

-553 DDNLRQS
+553 DDDLRQS
-560 MLTETEMFFGSVVN
+560 LLTETEMFFGSIVN

-579 LDLLNGNYTFV
+579 LDFLNANYTFV
-590 NERLAKHYGI
+590 NERLAQHYGI
-600 PDVYG
+600 PNVYG
-605 PRFRRVTLS
+605 PRFRRVTLN

-672 KVLSVRER
+672 KILSVRER

-686 NPACASCH
+686 SPACASCH
-694 KLMDPLGFSLEN
+694 KIMDPLGFALEN
-706 FDAIGQW
+706 FDATGQW

-732 SPVNGPTT
+732 SKVDGPIT
-740 LRAALMSR
+740 LRASLMSR

-767 GVDYNDEP
+767 GVDYSDQP
-775 AIRAIVARAASDH
+775 AIRAIVARAAADH

-793 LISGIVKSPEFRM
+793 LVSGIVKSSAFRM

-813 PATPVVKTASLTQ
+813 PASPPVKTAGLL
-826 GGRNNN
+826 R

>member
-1 MQDLFGIRFIRTHRV
+1 MAIAQTPPGL
-16 RIISKSIGFTISC
+16 
-29 AALAGMASFSQTAA
+29 AASADRALLD
-43 PTPQAAVISKYCVT
+43 KYCVT

-69 LEKIDVANIPANAE
+69 LQKVDVANIPANAE

-96 MPPAG
+96 MPPSG
-101 MPKPSASDVSALLSS
+101 MPKPSAADVSALLSS
-116 LESSL
+116 LETTL
-121 DKAYAANPNP
+121 DQAYAANPSP
-131 GHATLHRLNRTEYS
+131 GHATLHRLNRTEYA

-150 LLALDVDASTL
+150 LLSLDVDASTL

-182 SLLERYVSASRKVSR
+182 VLLERYVSASRKVSR

-210 TFRTRPDLSQDTRV
+210 TFRARPDLSQDKRV

-245 KYVVKVVLARNTV
+245 KYAIKIVLARNTV

-273 VDGARVFLASVGG
+273 VDGTRVFLATVGG

-298 EARMMIEARLQ
+298 EARIMIEARLQ
-309 ARIPVKAGPRT
+309 ARVPVKAGPRD
-320 VAVTFLQHD
+320 VAVTFTQKD
-329 AAEDDFILEP
+329 AAEDDYILEP

-359 TIAGPFNA
+359 VIAGPFSA
-367 TGPGDTP
+367 TGPGETP
-374 SRRKIFTCTPAN
+374 SRRRIFTCTPAN
-386 SSPGN
+386 ASEE
-391 SGDDVGCAK
+391 VGCAK
-400 KILTAL
+400 KILTTV
-406 ARGAYRR
+406 ARRAYRR
-413 PITPTDM
+413 PITPNDT
-420 ETLLSFYQAG
+420 ETLLTFYQSG
-430 RNKGGS
+430 RNQGGS

-457 FERDPSTVVAGAPY
+457 FERDPSTVAAGTAY
-471 RIDDLEL
+471 RINDLEL
-478 ASRLSFFLWSSIP
+478 ASRLSYFLWSSIP
-491 DDELLNLAAA
+491 DDELLNLAVAG
-501 NKLSD
+501 KLSE
-506 PATLDGQVRRMLADP
+506 PATLTSQVRRMLADP

-560 MLTETEMFFGSVVN
+560 MLTETEMFFESVVN

-579 LDLLNGNYTFV
+579 LDLLNANYTFV
-590 NERLAKHYGI
+590 NERLAHHYGI
-600 PDVYG
+600 PDIYG
-605 PRFRRVTLS
+605 PRFRRVTLT
-614 DEARR
+614 DDARR

-657 PPPNVPALKENNEGG
+657 PPPNVPALKENDEGG
-672 KVLSVRER
+672 KILSVRER

-686 NPACASCH
+686 SPACASCH
-694 KLMDPLGFSLEN
+694 KIMDPLGFSLEN

-713 RARSEDGAPIDASG
+713 RSQSEDGAPIDATG

-732 SPVNGPTT
+732 SKVNGPAT

-753 STLTE
+753 TTLTE

-775 AIRAIVARAASDH
+775 AVRAIVARAAADH

-793 LISGIVKSPEFRM
+793 LIAGIVKSPPFRM
-806 KIKTAPD
+806 KIKTEPD
-813 PATPVVKTASLTQ
+813 ATSPPIKTARLYK
-826 GGRNNN
+826 

>member
-1 MQDLFGIRFIRTHRV
+1 MTVRFLNQ
-16 RIISKSIGFTISC
+16 SIAFAIACMGSFC
-29 AALAGMASFSQTAA
+29 QFALAQTAA
-43 PTPQAAVISKYCVT
+43 PNPQRALLDKYCVT

-69 LEKIDVANIPANAE
+69 LEKLDMANIPANAE
-83 TWEKV
+83 TWEMV
-88 IRKLRVGA
+88 IRKLGVGA
-96 MPPAG
+96 MPPSG
-101 MPKPSASDVSALLSS
+101 MPKPSPADVNALILS
-116 LESSL
+116 LETSL

-150 LLALDVDASTL
+150 LLSLDVDASTL

-182 SLLERYVSASRKVSR
+182 SLLERYISASRKVSR

-210 TFRTRPDLSQDTRV
+210 TFRTRPDLSQDKRV

-233 GLLMHYNFPLDG
+233 GLLIHYNFPLDG
-245 KYVVKVVLARNTV
+245 KYAIKVVLARNTV

-273 VDGARVFLASVGG
+273 VDGARVFVANVGG

-298 EARMMIEARLQ
+298 EARMMIESRLQ

-320 VAVTFLQHD
+320 VAVTFRQKD
-329 AAEDDFILEP
+329 AAEDDYILEP

-359 TIAGPFNA
+359 VIAGPFNA

-374 SRRKIFTCTPAN
+374 SRRKIFVCHPAN
-386 SSPGN
+386 ASEE
-391 SGDDVGCAK
+391 VGCAK
-400 KILTAL
+400 KILSSL
-406 ARGAYRR
+406 ARVAYRR
-413 PITPTDM
+413 PVTPDDM
-420 ETLLSFYQAG
+420 ETLLSFYQSG
-430 RNKGGS
+430 RNQGGS

-445 RLILSSPEFVFR
+445 RLILSNPEFIFR
-457 FERDPSTVVAGAPY
+457 FERDPSTVAAGASY

-478 ASRLSFFLWSSIP
+478 ASRLSFFLWSSGP

-521 RAQALATNFAAQWLY
+521 RSQALATNFAAQWLY

-560 MLTETEMFFGSVVN
+560 LLTETEMFFGSIVN

-579 LDLLNGNYTFV
+579 LDLLNANYTFV
-590 NERLAKHYGI
+590 NERLAQHYGI

-605 PRFRRVTLS
+605 PRFRRVTLDGES
-614 DEARR
+614 HRG

-686 NPACASCH
+686 SPACASCH
-694 KLMDPLGFSLEN
+694 KIMDPLGFALEN

-713 RARSEDGAPIDASG
+713 RSKSEDGAPIDASG

-732 SPVNGPTT
+732 SKVDGPTT
-740 LRAALMSR
+740 LLAALMSR
-748 PDVFV
+748 PNVFV

-767 GVDYNDEP
+767 GVDYNDQP
-775 AIRAIVARAASDH
+775 AIRAIVARAAADH

-793 LISGIVKSPEFRM
+793 LVAGIVKSPEFWM

-813 PATPVVKTASLTQ
+813 VASPTIKTAKLFQ
-826 GGRNNN
+826 

>member
-1 MQDLFGIRFIRTHRV
+1 V
-16 RIISKSIGFTISC
+16 RKIEKSIGFAIVC
-29 AALAGMASFSQTAA
+29 VVAGLPIALAQT
-43 PTPQAAVISKYCVT
+43 TPPGAGSAQRAVLDKYCIA

-69 LEKIDVANIPANAE
+69 LEKIDLANVPANAE

-88 IRKLRVGA
+88 IRKLNVGA

-101 MPKPSASDVSALLSS
+101 MPKPSPADVNALLSS
-116 LESSL
+116 LETSL

-131 GHATLHRLNRTEYS
+131 GHATLHRLNRTEYA
-145 NSVRD
+145 NSIRD
-150 LLALDVDASTL
+150 LLALDVDASSL

-182 SLLERYVSASRKVSR
+182 ALLERYVSASRKVSR

-210 TFRTRPDLSQDTRV
+210 TFRTRPDLSQDKRV
-224 EGLPLGTRG
+224 EGMPLGTRG

-245 KYVVKVVLARNTV
+245 KYTIKIVLARNTV

-264 EEAHQIEIL
+264 EEAHQIEVL

-286 TSDTEALVKNPA
+286 TSDTQALVKNPA
-298 EARMMIEARLQ
+298 EARIMIEARLQ
-309 ARIPVKAGPRT
+309 AKVPVRAGPRT
-320 VAVTFLQHD
+320 IAVTFLQKNQ
-329 AAEDDFILEP
+329 AEDDYILEP
-339 FLRTT
+339 FIRTT

-354 HIDQV
+354 HIDEV
-359 TIAGPFNA
+359 VISGPYNA

-374 SRRKIFTCTPAN
+374 SRRKIFVCHPANASPAN
-386 SSPGN
+386 SGPAN

-400 KILTAL
+400 KILSAV
-406 ARGAYRR
+406 ARHAYRR

-420 ETLLSFYQAG
+420 ETLLSFYQSG
-430 RNKGGS
+430 RNQGGT

-457 FERDPSTVVAGAPY
+457 FERDPAAVAAGSSY
-471 RIDDLEL
+471 KIDDIEL

-491 DDELLNLAAA
+491 DDELLNLASAG
-501 NKLSD
+501 KLSE
-506 PATLDGQVRRMLADP
+506 PTTLDSQVRRMLADP
-521 RAQALATNFAAQWLY
+521 RSQALATNFAAQWLY
-536 LRNLKNFAPDP
+536 LRNLKNFAPNPD
-547 NEFPDF
+547 EFPDF

-560 MLTETEMFFGSVVN
+560 LLTETEMFFGSIVN

-579 LDLLNGNYTFV
+579 LDLLNGEYTFV
-590 NERLAKHYGI
+590 NERLARHYGI

-605 PRFRRVTLS
+605 PRFRRVTLT

-657 PPPNVPALKENNEGG
+657 PPPNVPALKDNQEGG
-672 KVLSVRER
+672 KMLSVRER
-680 LEEHRK
+680 MEEHRK
-686 NPACASCH
+686 SPACASCH
-694 KLMDPLGFSLEN
+694 KIMDPLGFALEN

-713 RARSEDGAPIDASG
+713 RAKSEDGTPIDASG

-732 SPVNGPTT
+732 SKVDGPTT
-740 LRAALMSR
+740 LRAALMTR
-748 PDVFV
+748 PNVFV
-753 STLTE
+753 TTLTE

-775 AIRAIVARAASDH
+775 SIRAIVARASSDK

-793 LISGIVKSPEFRM
+793 LVSGIVKSPEFRL
-806 KIKTAPD
+806 KVKTAPD
-813 PATPVVKTASLTQ
+813 ASSPAVKTASLLRENTSH
-826 GGRNNN
+826 N

>member
-1 MQDLFGIRFIRTHRV
+1 MPL
-16 RIISKSIGFTISC
+16 GF
-29 AALAGMASFSQTAA
+29 AQTAA
-43 PTPQAAVISKYCVT
+43 PSPSADRALLDKYCVT

-69 LEKIDVANIPANAE
+69 LEKLDLANVSANAE

-88 IRKLRVGA
+88 IRKLSVGA
-96 MPPAG
+96 MPPSG
-101 MPKPSASDVSALLSS
+101 MPKPSPADVSALVSS
-116 LESSL
+116 LETSL

-131 GHATLHRLNRTEYS
+131 GHATLHRLNRTEYA

-150 LLALDVDASTL
+150 LLALDVDASSL

-175 DVLGVSP
+175 DVLGISP

-197 LAVGDPTQGAVAQ
+197 MAVGDPTQGAVAQ
-210 TFRTRPDLSQDTRV
+210 TFRARPDLSQDQRV

-245 KYVVKVVLARNTV
+245 KYTVKVVLARNTV

-309 ARIPVKAGPRT
+309 ARVPVKAGPRT
-320 VAVTFLQHD
+320 VAVTFLQKN

-359 TIAGPFNA
+359 VISGPYNA

-374 SRRKIFTCTPAN
+374 SRRKVFTCQPAN
-386 SSPGN
+386 SSEE
-391 SGDDVGCAK
+391 VGCAK
-400 KILTAL
+400 KILSTL
-406 ARGAYRR
+406 ARRAYRR
-413 PITPTDM
+413 PITPTDV
-420 ETLLSFYQAG
+420 ETLLSFYQTG
-430 RNKGGS
+430 RNQGGN

-457 FERDPSTVVAGAPY
+457 FERDPAAVSAGSSY
-471 RIDDLEL
+471 KIDDLEL

-491 DDELLNLAAA
+491 DDELLDLAVAG
-501 NKLSD
+501 KLSNA
-506 PATLDGQVRRMLADP
+506 ATLDQQVRRMLADS
-521 RAQALATNFAAQWLY
+521 RSHALSTNFAAQWLY

-560 MLTETEMFFGSVVN
+560 LLTETEMFFASVVN

-590 NERLAKHYGI
+590 NERLARHYGI

-605 PRFRRVTLS
+605 PRFRRVTLT
-614 DEARR
+614 DDARR
-619 GLLGQGSVLT
+619 GLLGQGSILT
-629 VTSYATRTSPV
+629 VTSVRYPHLARAARKMDS
-640 LRGKWILTNIL
+640 
-651 GTPPPA
+651 
-657 PPPNVPALKENNEGG
+657 NECSGNTAARAAAQCSRAQG
-672 KVLSVRER
+672 EQRR
-680 LEEHRK
+680 RQ
-686 NPACASCH
+686 
-694 KLMDPLGFSLEN
+694 DPLGS
-706 FDAIGQW
+706 
-713 RARSEDGAPIDASG
+713 RAPGRASQEPG
-727 VLLDG
+727 LRQLPQDH
-732 SPVNGPTT
+732 GP
-740 LRAALMSR
+740 
-748 PDVFV
+748 
-753 STLTE
+753 
-758 KLMTYALGR
+758 
-767 GVDYNDEP
+767 
-775 AIRAIVARAASDH
+775 ARLCA
-788 YRFSD
+788 R
-793 LISGIVKSPEFRM
+793 EFRR
-806 KIKTAPD
+806 D
-813 PATPVVKTASLTQ
+813 RPVAGEK
-826 GGRNNN
+826 

>member
-1 MQDLFGIRFIRTHRV
+1 MASSV
-16 RIISKSIGFTISC
+16 
-29 AALAGMASFSQTAA
+29 ALAQTTA
-43 PTPQAAVISKYCVT
+43 PTPHAILDKYCVA

-69 LEKIDVANIPANAE
+69 LENIDVANIPANAE
-83 TWEKV
+83 IWEMV

-116 LESSL
+116 LETSL
-121 DKAYAANPNP
+121 DSAYAANPNP
-131 GHATLHRLNRTEYS
+131 GHATLHRLNRTEYT

-150 LLALDVDASTL
+150 LLSLDVDASTL

-182 SLLERYVSASRKVSR
+182 VLLERYVSASRKVSR

-210 TFRTRPDLSQDTRV
+210 TFRARPDLSQDKRV

-245 KYVVKVVLARNTV
+245 KYAIKVVLARNTV

-264 EEAHQIEIL
+264 EEAHQLEIL

-309 ARIPVKAGPRT
+309 ARIPAKAGPRT

-359 TIAGPFNA
+359 TIAGPYNA

-374 SRRKIFTCTPAN
+374 SRRKIFVCTPAN
-386 SSPGN
+386 SSEE
-391 SGDDVGCAK
+391 VGCAK
-400 KILTAL
+400 KILSTL
-406 ARGAYRR
+406 ARQAYRR
-413 PITPTDM
+413 PVTPTDM

-430 RNKGGS
+430 RNQSGN

-445 RLILSSPEFVFR
+445 RLILSNPEFVFR
-457 FERDPSTVVAGAPY
+457 FERDPAAVAEGASY

-478 ASRLSFFLWSSIP
+478 ASRLSYFLWSSIP
-491 DDELLNLAAA
+491 DDELLNLAVAH
-501 NKLSD
+501 KLSD

-521 RAQALATNFAAQWLY
+521 RAQALANNFAAQWLY

-547 NEFPDF
+547 NDFPDF

-560 MLTETEMFFGSVVN
+560 MLTETEMFFESVVN
-574 EDRNV
+574 EDRSV
-579 LDLLNGNYTFV
+579 LDLLNANYTFV

-672 KVLSVRER
+672 KILSVRER

-713 RARSEDGAPIDASG
+713 RAKSEDGAPIDASG

-732 SPVNGPTT
+732 STVNGPTT

-767 GVDYNDEP
+767 GVDYNDQP
-775 AIRAIVARAASDH
+775 AVRAIVARAASDH
-788 YRFSD
+788 YHFSD
-793 LISGIVKSPEFRM
+793 LVAGIVKSPPFRM
-806 KIKTAPD
+806 KIKTAPEA
-813 PATPVVKTASLTQ
+813 ATPVVKTASLFKQ
-826 GGRNNN
+826 

>member
-1 MQDLFGIRFIRTHRV
+1 V
-16 RIISKSIGFTISC
+16 RIIWKSLGFAIGCVT
-29 AALAGMASFSQTAA
+29 LACLPVSFAQTATTA
-43 PTPQAAVISKYCVT
+43 PANANRALLDKYCIT
-57 CHNDRAKTGGLT
+57 CHSDRAKTGGLT

-88 IRKLRVGA
+88 IRKLGVGA

-101 MPKPSASDVSALLSS
+101 MPKPSATEVSGLVSS
-116 LESSL
+116 LQTSL

-131 GHATLHRLNRTEYS
+131 GHATLHRLNRTEYA

-182 SLLERYVSASRKVSR
+182 SLLERYVSSSRKVSR

-210 TFRTRPDLSQDTRV
+210 TFRARPDLSQDKRV

-233 GLLMHYNFPLDG
+233 GLLIHYNFPLDG
-245 KYVVKVVLARNTV
+245 KYTIKVVLARNTV

-264 EEAHQIEIL
+264 EEAHQLEIL

-298 EARMMIEARLQ
+298 EARMMIESRLQ
-309 ARIPVKAGPRT
+309 ARIPVKAGPRA
-320 VAVTFLQHD
+320 VAVTFQQKD
-329 AAEDDFILEP
+329 AAEDDYILEP

-359 TIAGPFNA
+359 VVSGPYNA

-374 SRRKIFTCTPAN
+374 SRHKIFVCRPA
-386 SSPGN
+386 SASEE
-391 SGDDVGCAK
+391 VGCAK
-400 KILTAL
+400 KILTGL

-413 PITPTDM
+413 PITPADT
-420 ETLLSFYQAG
+420 ETLLTFYQSG
-430 RNKGGS
+430 RNQGGS

-457 FERDPSTVVAGAPY
+457 FERDPGTVAEGAAY

-506 PATLDGQVRRMLADP
+506 PATLDAQVHRMLADP
-521 RAQALATNFAAQWLY
+521 RSQALATNFAAQWLY

-560 MLTETEMFFGSVVN
+560 LLTETEMFFGSIVN

-579 LDLLNGNYTFV
+579 LDLLNANYTFV
-590 NERLAKHYGI
+590 NERLAQHYGI

-605 PRFRRVTLS
+605 PRFRRVTLN
-614 DEARR
+614 DDARR

-672 KVLSVRER
+672 KALSVRER

-686 NPACASCH
+686 SPACASCH
-694 KLMDPLGFSLEN
+694 KIMDPLGFALEN
-706 FDAIGQW
+706 FDATGQW
-713 RARSEDGAPIDASG
+713 RAKSEDGAPIDASG

-732 SPVNGPTT
+732 SKVDGPIT
-740 LRAALMSR
+740 LRTALMSR
-748 PDVFV
+748 PNVFV

-767 GVDYNDEP
+767 GVDYEDMP
-775 AIRAIVARAASDH
+775 AIRAIVARAAADH

-793 LISGIVKSPEFRM
+793 LVAGIVKSPPFRM
-806 KIKTAPD
+806 KIKPAPD
-813 PATPVVKTASLTQ
+813 PASPPVKTATLF
-826 GGRNNN
+826 R